1 MDESIVQ
8 ALVLLDL
15 GKCPDLGTGEFRARV
30 TWHSLGDTP
39 ESREANRRVAYY
51 REHGCLPKAKGE

>member
-15 GKCPDLGTGEFRARV
+15 GKCPDLGKGEFRARV

-51 REHGCLPKAKGE
+51 R